1 MSAVQ
6 PATPALPVILAL
18 ALSATSS
25 AYGAKDIASVPPSI
39 HPELKAHTEHFRK
52 KIYKVSE
59 QVYSAVG
66 WGLANTLMVIG
77 DDGIVIVDAGED
89 IDSARI
95 VYSEFRKITDKP
107 VRAVIYSHFHPDH
120 INGVK
125 AFATNARVRAGDVQI
140 IAHESLVENVIN
152 QGDKIAPILGMRT
165 AYTSGV
171 ALPPEEQEG
180 MNLGI
185 GPRPNVGRA
194 TFIAPTLT
202 YTDRERLTIAGIDM
216 ELRHVPSEAP
226 DETAV
231 YLPDRNILLSGETI
245 QGPTLPNIHT
255 LRGSRYRDPVTWYR
269 SIDVLR
275 SYKAE
280 HLVPSHGQPV
290 SGRKNVERVLRDTR
304 DGIQFI
310 HDQTIRFMNRGLTPD
325 ELADAVRLPPHLA
338 NAKPYLRE
346 YYGSV
351 SHSVRQI
358 YHGYLGWFQGDPVAL
373 DPVPRVESARR
384 HIALMGG
391 RDAVYAHAR
400 KAYADGDYQWAAE
413 LATYLIRTDPDD
425 RRARTLKAACFR
437 HLGFAQLNTN
447 WRNWYLTSARELDG
461 SLDVGALQRRLR
473 GAISSPDLI
482 AALPIG
488 RVIEGLS
495 ARLDASLLVNSN
507 FAVSFEVSDLGQE
520 YTLEI
525 RRGVAQYHVDSDLVA
540 QATVAG
546 ARPALLRLL
555 MGQSSL
561 GDTMA
566 AGEVKVTGDEG
577 VVTTLFGAVD
587 ELAPIALTVR

>member
-1 MSAVQ
+1 MSAVH
-6 PATPALPVILAL
+6 PAPPALPILLAMAL
-18 ALSATSS
+18 LATATVS
-25 AYGAKDIASVPPSI
+25 GANDVAPVPPSI
-39 HPELKAHTEHFRK
+39 HPELKEHTEHFRK
-52 KIYKVSE
+52 KIYRVSDH
-59 QVYSAVG
+59 VYSAVG
-66 WGLANTLMVIG
+66 WGLANTVMVIG

-89 IDSARI
+89 VDSARI
-95 VYSEFRKITDKP
+95 VHRELRKITGKP

-125 AFATNARVRAGDVQI
+125 AFATVAQVRAGDVQI
-140 IAHESLVENVIN
+140 IAHESLLENVIN

-171 ALPPEEQEG
+171 VLPPEEQEG

-202 YTDRERLTIAGIDM
+202 YTDRKRLTVAGIDM

-231 YLPDRNILLSGETI
+231 YLPDSNILLSGETI

-255 LRGSRYRDPVTWYR
+255 LRGTRYRDPVAWYK

-275 SYKAE
+275 SYEAE

-290 SGRKNVERVLRDTR
+290 SGRENVERVLRDTR

-325 ELADAVRLPPHLA
+325 ELAEVVRLPPHLA

-346 YYGSV
+346 YYGTV
-351 SHSVRQI
+351 AHSVRQI
-358 YHGYLGWFQGDPVAL
+358 YQGYLGWFEGDPVAL
-373 DPVPRVESARR
+373 EPVPRVESARR
-384 HIALMGG
+384 HVALMGG

-400 KAYADGDYQWAAE
+400 EAYADGDYQWAAE

-425 RRARTLKAACFR
+425 QPARNLKAACFR

-461 SLDVGALQRRLR
+461 SLDVGALQRRFR
-473 GAISSPDLI
+473 GAMSSPDLF

-495 ARLDASLLVNSN
+495 VRLDADLLLNSN
-507 FAVSFEVSDLGQE
+507 FAVSFEVSDVGEE

-525 RRGVAQYHVDSDLVA
+525 RRGVAQFHDDSDRAA
-540 QATVAG
+540 QATITG
-546 ARPALLRLL
+546 ARSALLRLL
-555 MGQSSL
+555 MGQYSL
-561 GDTMA
+561 GEAMA
-566 AGEVKVTGDEG
+566 AAEVDVTGDEEA
-577 VVTTLFGAVD
+577 VKTLFGAV
-587 ELAPIALTVR
+587 EKLRPIALTVR